1 MKRVSV
7 WRSRERDVSDFE
19 VVGCRGDERF
29 VSIPKL
35 LRLAVDKYGDSTFI
49 EEGNQRLSFR
59 RTLENVEQACAS
71 FIQLG
76 VVPGDRVAIWAPNRA
91 DWIIAALAAQCA
103 GAALVPINTRYK
115 GQEAADILRRSRAK
129 VLLTVGQ
136 FLGSDYLG
144 MLEHTE
150 PLPKLTC
157 RVLLE
162 GEAHDAMSWVDFL
175 SLGQGIEPGLVAG
188 RMEAVS
194 GDAICDI
201 LFTSGTTGS
210 PKGVLCTHAQTLRV
224 FRDWCE
230 VVGLRSGDR
239 YLIAM
244 PFFHAFGYKA
254 GWLACLMMGA
264 TVLPEPIFDAE
275 RLLRRIGRDR
285 VSVLPGPPALYQSI
299 LARQD
304 LHQFDLSPLRL
315 AVTGAAVIP
324 QRLIEEMQQRLG
336 FETVITGYGLTE
348 TTGVATM
355 CREGDD
361 ASVIA
366 STSGR
371 ALPGMELI
379 IERSDGSRAEV
390 GEAGEIML
398 RGYNVMV
405 AYLDDPAATESS
417 INSQGFLHTGD
428 IGSLD
433 AAGNLRITDRK
444 KDMVIVGG
452 FNVYPAEVERLLCCH
467 SAIAQAAVIG
477 CPDDRLGEVCHA
489 FLVLR
494 DGAELEVD
502 TLPAWCRER
511 IANFKVPRH
520 FSIQESLPMNASG
533 KTQKYKLR

>member
-1 MKRVSV
+1 M
-7 WRSRERDVSDFE
+7 SDFE
-19 VVGCRGDERF
+19 VMGCRGDERF
-29 VSIPKL
+29 GSMPGL
-35 LRLAVDKYGDSTFI
+35 LRLAAEKYGDSIFI

-71 FIQLG
+71 FMHLG
-76 VVPGDRVAIWAPNRA
+76 LLPGDRVAIWAPNRA
-91 DWIIAALAAQCA
+91 DWIIAALGAQCA

-115 GQEAADILRRSRAK
+115 GQEAADILCRSQAK
-129 VLLTVGQ
+129 VLFTVGG
-136 FLGSDYLG
+136 FLGSNYLS
-144 MLEHTE
+144 MLDECE
-150 PLPKLTC
+150 PLSELSC
-157 RVLLE
+157 RVLFD
-162 GEAHDAMSWVDFL
+162 GEAEDALSWERFL
-175 SLGQGIEPGLVAG
+175 ALGQGVDAG
-188 RMEAVS
+188 RVAQRMDAIS
-194 GDAICDI
+194 GDTICDI
-201 LFTSGTTGS
+201 LFTSGTTGH
-210 PKGVLCTHAQTLRV
+210 PKGVLCSHAQTLRV

-304 LHQFDLSPLRL
+304 LQQFDLTTLRL

-324 QRLIEEMQQRLG
+324 QLLIEEMQQRLG

-355 CREGDD
+355 CRDGDD
-361 ASVIA
+361 ASLIA

-371 ALPGMELI
+371 ALPGMEVI
-379 IERSDGSRAEV
+379 IERADGSRAEV

-398 RGYNVMV
+398 RGYNVML
-405 AYLDDPAATESS
+405 AYLDDPEATASS

-452 FNVYPAEVERLLCCH
+452 FNVYPAEVERMLCTH
-467 SAIAQAAVIG
+467 SAIAQVAVIG
-477 CPDDRLGEVCHA
+477 CQHERLGEVCHA

-494 DGAELEVD
+494 DGAELQLD
-502 TLPAWCRER
+502 SLSAWCRER
-511 IANFKVPRH
+511 IANFKVPRY
-520 FSIQESLPMNASG
+520 FSIRESLPMNASG
-533 KTQKYKLR
+533 KVQKYKLR